1 MNGNAMKLTL
11 AVLAMTAALSG
22 AASAQQGNPG
32 QHFLDQW
39 DADSDGS
46 VTTAE
51 VATKRSEVFGMFDQ
65 DEDQTL
71 SAAEW
76 AQVDDHM
83 SMEMGQ
89 GKDGHG
95 QGMGHGSGQ
104 GMGMGKRMGMG
115 GMAGPGQAVHEGMT
129 PAFNDADGDGI
140 VTLAEFD
147 AASAKLFP
155 LMDADG
161 DGAVTAAD
169 FAH

>member
-1 MNGNAMKLTL
+1 MKTTL
-11 AVLAMTAALSG
+11 AALAMTAALSG
-22 AASAQQGNPG
+22 AAWAQQGNPG

-46 VTTAE
+46 VTPAE
-51 VATKRSEVFGMFDQ
+51 VTAKRSEVFAMFDQ

-76 AQVDDHM
+76 ALVADHM

-104 GMGMGKRMGMG
+104 GMGKGKRKGMG

-147 AASAKLFP
+147 AASVKLFP